1 MIESLA
7 LKSFGI
13 STITGGLTE
22 SLKIFLLYIN
32 ISVKNTLLI
41 SVIFSYI
48 IAYVAQRY
56 VFHGGRFFGISFLKY
71 CSVGVVV
78 IQLTNILLEK
88 LENNKT
94 IKNTIE
100 DDTISDTRRKIYQYI
115 LINTCIL
122 ILFICVQYPLRKS
135 FIFVKNP
142 NDYVYSYILY
152 MIGIMIYICFDGK
165 YFIEM

>member
-22 SLKIFLLYIN
+22 SLKIVLLYTN
-32 ISVKNTLLI
+32 TSVKNTLLI

-56 VFHGGRFFGISFLKY
+56 VFHGGRFFGISLLKY
-71 CSVGVVV
+71 CAVGVVV

-88 LENNKT
+88 LENNKI

-122 ILFICVQYPLRKS
+122 ILFICVQYPLRKA

-152 MIGIMIYICFDGK
+152 MISIVIYICFDGK

>member
-22 SLKIFLLYIN
+22 SLKIVLLYTN
-32 ISVKNTLLI
+32 TSVKNTLLI
-41 SVIFSYI
+41 SVIFGYI
-48 IAYVAQRY
+48 IAYIAQRY
-56 VFHGGRFFGISFLKY
+56 IFGGGKIFGISFLKY
-71 CSVGVVV
+71 WAVAFVG
-78 IQLTNILLEK
+78 IQFTNILLEQ
-88 LENNKT
+88 LEDNKT
-94 IKNTIE
+94 IKSFIE
-100 DDTISDTRRKIYQYI
+100 DKNISETRKMIYQYI
-115 LINTCIL
+115 LINIVFI
-122 ILFICVQYPLRKS
+122 ILFICIDFPLRKI

-152 MIGIMIYICFDGK
+152 MISIVIYICFDGK

>member
-32 ISVKNTLLI
+32 MSVKNTLLI

-48 IAYVAQRY
+48 IAYIAQRY

-71 CSVGVVV
+71 WAVAVVV

-94 IKNTIE
+94 IKNIIE
-100 DDTISDTRRKIYQYI
+100 DNTISDTRRKIYQYI

-122 ILFICVQYPLRKS
+122 ILFICVQYPLRKA

>member
-22 SLKIFLLYIN
+22 SLKIVLLYTN
-32 ISVKNTLLI
+32 TSVKNTLLI

-71 CSVGVVV
+71 CAVGVVV

-88 LENNKT
+88 LKNNKT

-122 ILFICVQYPLRKS
+122 ILFICVQYPLRKA

>member
-1 MIESLA
+1 MIDNLLFKSLA
-7 LKSFGI
+7 L
-13 STITGGLTE
+13 STITGFIVE

-71 CSVGVVV
+71 CAVGVVV

-122 ILFICVQYPLRKS
+122 ILFICVQYPLRKA
-135 FIFVKNP
+135 FIFIKNP

>member
-1 MIESLA
+1 MIDNLLFKSLA
-7 LKSFGI
+7 L
-13 STITGGLTE
+13 STITGFIVE

-71 CSVGVVV
+71 CAVGVVV

-122 ILFICVQYPLRKS
+122 ILFICVQYPLRKA

-152 MIGIMIYICFDGK
+152 MIGIMIYICFDAK
-165 YFIEM
+165 YFI

>member
-22 SLKIFLLYIN
+22 SLKIVLLYTN
-32 ISVKNTLLI
+32 TSVKNTLLI

-56 VFHGGRFFGISFLKY
+56 VFHGGRFLGISFLKY
-71 CSVGVVV
+71 WAVAAVV

-100 DDTISDTRRKIYQYI
+100 DDTISATRRKIYQYI
-115 LINTCIL
+115 LINLSII
-122 ILFICVQYPLRKS
+122 ILFIFIQYPLRKT

-152 MIGIMIYICFDGK
+152 MIAIMIYICFDGK
-165 YFIEM
+165 YFLDI